1 MLFLQSLLFIV
12 WNIVLGLLVITFVK
26 WLLFNPKPL
35 FIFGKKVWL
44 TPGFIVRKRDWLFN
58 KARFFLHD
66 YLRQAENP
74 RNDDGYL
81 ANWEQKAH
89 DFLWGKTEFVDGWRF
104 MPAKLKAG
112 IRKKIVDAFAGMV
125 SKLLRKT
132 IPRLAEQ
139 LRVEH
144 RIDDFDDQFSMD
156 FIRKY
161 YNRYVHKYLIYFFI
175 AINFIIGVANMIL
188 YLIIGAF

>member
-12 WNIVLGLLVITFVK
+12 WNMVLGLLVISFVK
-26 WLLFNPKPL
+26 WLLFNPKPR

-44 TPGFIVRKRDWLFN
+44 TPGFIVRKREWLFN
-58 KARFFLHD
+58 KARFILHD
-66 YLRQAENP
+66 YLKQAENATD
-74 RNDDGYL
+74 RDGYL
-81 ANWEQKAH
+81 AKWEQQAH
-89 DFLWGKTEFVDGWRF
+89 DFLWEKTSFMDSWRF
-104 MPAKLKAG
+104 IPSKLKAG

-144 RIDDFDDQFSMD
+144 RIDDFDFQYSID
-156 FIRKY
+156 FFRKY
-161 YNRYVHKYLIYFFI
+161 YNRYVHKYLIYFFLTM
-175 AINFIIGVANMIL
+175 NFFIGLANMIL
-188 YLIIGAF
+188 YLIIGG

>member
-12 WNIVLGLLVITFVK
+12 WNMVLGLLVIYFAK
-26 WLLFNPKPL
+26 WLLFNSKPRY
-35 FIFGKKVWL
+35 IFGKKIWF
-44 TPGFIVRKRDWLFN
+44 TPGFIVRKREWLFN
-58 KARFFLHD
+58 KARFILHD
-66 YLRQAENP
+66 YLAQAEDS
-74 RNDDGYL
+74 RSRHGYL
-81 ANWEQKAH
+81 AKWEQQAH
-89 DFLWGKTEFVDGWRF
+89 DFLWEKTEFVDGWRF

-144 RIDDFDDQFSMD
+144 RIDDYDFQFSID
-156 FIRKY
+156 FFRKY
-161 YNRYVHKYLIYFFI
+161 YDKYVHKYLIYFFL
-175 AINFIIGVANMIL
+175 AVNFVIGVANMIL
-188 YLIIGAF
+188 FLIIGAF